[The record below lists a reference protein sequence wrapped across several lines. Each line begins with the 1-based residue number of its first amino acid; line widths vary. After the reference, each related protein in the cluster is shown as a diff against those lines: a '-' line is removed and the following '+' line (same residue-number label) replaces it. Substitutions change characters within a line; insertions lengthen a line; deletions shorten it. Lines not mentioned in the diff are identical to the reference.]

1 MLARK
6 ITPMVTQPP
15 IITPRTRHTTV
26 EQTEIAP
33 LYHLILLDD
42 DQHTY
47 QYVIEML
54 GTVFGYSLEKS
65 WTLARVV
72 DSQGRVI
79 LETAARPQCETH
91 QTQIHAH
98 GADPR
103 ILTSQGPMS
112 AILEQAP

>member
-1 MLARK
+1 MA
-6 ITPMVTQPP
+6 PMVTQPP
-15 IITPRTRHTTV
+15 TTTPRTRHIPTQDISL
-26 EQTEIAP
+26 EP

-54 GTVFGYSLEKS
+54 AHIFGYGPEKA

-72 DSQGRVI
+72 DTQGRVI
-79 LETAARPQCETH
+79 LETAPRQQCEAH
-91 QTQIHAH
+91 QAQIHAY

-103 ILTSQGPMS
+103 IPTSAGPMS

>member
-1 MLARK
+1 MTA
-6 ITPMVTQPP
+6 MVTPP
-15 IITPRTRHTTV
+15 PTTTPRTTHVAVEETTL
-26 EQTEIAP
+26 AP

-54 GTVFGYSLEKS
+54 GTVFGYSPEKA

-72 DSQGRVI
+72 DSQSRVI
-79 LETAARPQCETH
+79 LETAAREQCEAH
-91 QTQIHAH
+91 QNQIHAH

-103 ILTSQGPMS
+103 IPTSVGPMS

>member
-1 MLARK
+1 M
-6 ITPMVTQPP
+6 TPMVTQPP
-15 IITPRTRHTTV
+15 TTTPGTRHTTV

-54 GTVFGYSLEKS
+54 GTVFGYSPEKS

-79 LETAARPQCETH
+79 LETAAKEQCEAH
-91 QTQIHAH
+91 QNQIHAH

-103 ILTSQGPMS
+103 IPTSVGPMS